1 MIASKHINIFSNP
14 VHMGKIHD
22 SQRALVLQ
30 GGGSLGAYE
39 VGAYQALYE
48 RITKKDREKGN
59 RDRPVLDIV
68 AGTSKGAINA
78 AIIVSYVVENNTWEG
93 SSDILNE
100 FWEYLSKESPLDQVP
115 GFTAW

>member
-48 RITKKDREKGN
+48 RITKKDRE
-59 RDRPVLDIV
+59 
-68 AGTSKGAINA
+68 
-78 AIIVSYVVENNTWEG
+78 
-93 SSDILNE
+93 
-100 FWEYLSKESPLDQVP
+100 
-115 GFTAW
+115 